1 MKSNS
6 HERIE
11 KKKIKAY
18 QFKDRKDI
26 VTSFDIIEKDKV
38 TSQNIKENDKGYQ
51 LGRSRM

>member
-11 KKKIKAY
+11 EKKIKAY
-18 QFKDRKDI
+18 QFKERK
-26 VTSFDIIEKDKV
+26 VTSFNIIEKDKV